1 MLTTQLFSDV
11 AGPFVRRGRAEG
23 DNTTWKLNGL
33 ALFLCFARTDN
44 YDHVGMILGRSS
56 GSLGVFQRVGIAMNL
71 PIEWYES
78 GNEMTVSIA

>member
-1 MLTTQLFSDV
+1 MFPDI
-11 AGPFVRRGRAEG
+11 AGPFVRRGRGEG
-23 DNTTWKLNGL
+23 DDTTWKLNGV

-44 YDHVGMILGRSS
+44 YNHVGMILGRSS
-56 GSLGVFQRVGIAMNL
+56 ETLGVFQRVGIAMNL